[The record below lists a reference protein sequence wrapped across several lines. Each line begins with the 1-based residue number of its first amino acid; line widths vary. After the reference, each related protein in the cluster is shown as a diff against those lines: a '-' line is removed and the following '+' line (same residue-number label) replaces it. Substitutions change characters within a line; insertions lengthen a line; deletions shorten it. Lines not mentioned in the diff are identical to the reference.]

1 MKRGNIFF
9 SLLISQFIWTSACWA
24 NNDYKSTAVM
34 NMDTAVERG
43 YSLVNGLNMYY
54 EVYGDGKP
62 LVLIHGGGSTIETTF
77 GRVIPVLSKTH
88 KIIAVELQAH
98 GRTADREQET
108 SFEQDADD
116 VAALLNN
123 LKIPKADIFG
133 FSNGGTT
140 ALQVAIRHPA
150 LVDKLI
156 VASALYKKSGAPPA
170 FWEFMKKGT
179 FADMPQ
185 VYKDAFLA
193 VNKDQDAL
201 LRMFKRDH
209 TRMNNFH
216 DIPDELMSS
225 IKAQT
230 LIIMGDKDVASVEH
244 AAEMQRLIS
253 ASGLMV
259 IPGGHGDYIGE
270 IMRLNGKEVYKEVLM
285 LIEKFL

>member
-1 MKRGNIFF
+1 M
-9 SLLISQFIWTSACWA
+9 T
-24 NNDYKSTAVM
+24 
-34 NMDTAVERG
+34 ERG

-54 EVYGDGKP
+54 EIYGEGKP
-62 LVLIHGGGSTIETTF
+62 LVLVHGGGSTIETNF
-77 GRVIPVLSKTH
+77 GRVIPVLSKMH

-116 VAALLNN
+116 VAALLRN
-123 LKIPKADIFG
+123 LKIPKAAIFG

-140 ALQVAIRHPA
+140 ALQLAIRHPA
-150 LVDKLI
+150 LVDKLVI
-156 VASALYKKSGAPPA
+156 ASALYKKAGAPSA

-179 FADMPQ
+179 FDDMPQ
-185 VYKDAFLA
+185 VYKEAFLT
-193 VNKDQDAL
+193 VNANQEAL

-209 TRMNNFH
+209 TRMNNFQ
-216 DIPDELMSS
+216 DIPDKLMSS
-225 IKAQT
+225 IKAST

-253 ASGLMV
+253 DSRLMV

-270 IMRLNGKEVYKEVLM
+270 IMQLNAKEVYKEVLK